1 MSSRVALLCVFIVGC
16 GPTPMARDA
25 GGESTSDAGVGDVV
39 DASVALD
46 AGRSA
51 DAGGTTDAGATDA
64 GAPITVVVQ
73 ASLFWSDAGVVDD
86 PAVVSFAKLMR
97 LASHDDHGGRLLS
110 DWFHRFATTPHSER
124 ALPAQFIDEVARSQ
138 GADATQWDL
147 SRLPFVITG
156 IHNRIDLALL
166 EAGGHCGEFR
176 VSAASTDATLQPFH
190 MLFLFRQPLE
200 PDDTVDRRVTC
211 EGTARRWARLS
222 TLSGAALDAE
232 LRSTFAQRLTREHF
246 LLIETVEQSLSP
258 WEWRQW
264 VKTPST
270 SGLPFV
276 FENPPL
282 FQQLDVE
289 RLNVAGPLRTDFLS
303 WVTTN
308 AALAA
313 SRQLPIADRFR
324 PQSIRAALGVPR
336 QVLSLTGLDAQVQSQ
351 YPQLRQQLEV
361 IGCAACHMS
370 DADFVQTRADRTIS
384 PFYAKELDARAR
396 HLEQLARGDAPTAP
410 FGPLQPMPVLPP

>member
-1 MSSRVALLCVFIVGC
+1 ME
-16 GPTPMARDA
+16 RDA
-25 GGESTSDAGVGDVV
+25 GLIEPLDAGAEV
-39 DASVALD
+39 DAGPALD
-46 AGRSA
+46 AGVTP
-51 DAGGTTDAGATDA
+51 DAG
-64 GAPITVVVQ
+64 PIITVTVQ

-86 PAVVSFAKLMR
+86 PNVVSFAKLMR
-97 LASHDDHGGRLLS
+97 LASNDDHGGRLLS
-110 DWFHRFATTPHSER
+110 DWFHRFSTTAHSER
-124 ALPAQFIDEVARSQ
+124 ALPAQLIDEVARTQ
-138 GADATQWDL
+138 GADASRWDL

-156 IHNRIDLALL
+156 LHNRIDLALL

-176 VSAASTDATLQPFH
+176 VSASSIDATLQPFH

-200 PDDTVDRRVTC
+200 PDDTVNGRVTC
-211 EGTARRWARLS
+211 AGTATRWARLS
-222 TLSGAALDAE
+222 TLSGPALGAA
-232 LRSTFAQRLTREHF
+232 LRSTFAQPLKREHF

-289 RLNVAGPLRTDFLS
+289 RLNVAGPLRTDFLT

-313 SRQLPIADRFR
+313 TRQLPIAERFR
-324 PQSIRAALGVPR
+324 PQSIRAVSGVPR
-336 QVLSLTGLDAQVQSQ
+336 QVLSLTGLDAQVLTQH
-351 YPQLRQQLEV
+351 PQLRQQLELV
-361 IGCAACHMS
+361 GCEACHTT
-370 DADFVQTRADRTIS
+370 DADFVQTRADRSIS

-396 HLEQLARGDAPTAP
+396 QLEKLARGEAPRAP
-410 FGPLQPMPVLPP
+410 FGPLQPMPSLPP

>member
-1 MSSRVALLCVFIVGC
+1 MRWSWLPLVLLAVAC
-16 GPTPMARDA
+16 GPAPSPQDA
-25 GGESTSDAGVGDVV
+25 GSPSP
-39 DASVALD
+39 
-46 AGRSA
+46 
-51 DAGGTTDAGATDA
+51 DA
-64 GAPITVVVQ
+64 GAPAADAGDVPDAGGSDAGAAVDAGLDAGPAITVQVL

-86 PAVVSFAKLMR
+86 PSVVSFAKLMR

-110 DWFHRFATTPHSER
+110 DWFHRFATTAHSER
-124 ALPAQFIDEVARSQ
+124 ALPAQFIDEVARVQ
-138 GADATQWDL
+138 GADPSRWDL

-156 IHNRIDLALL
+156 VHNRIDLALL
-166 EAGGHCGEFR
+166 EPGGHCGEFR
-176 VSAASTDATLQPFH
+176 VSAASVDPTLQPFH

-200 PDDTVDRRVTC
+200 PDDTVAGRVTC

-222 TLSGAALDAE
+222 TLSGQALDAA
-232 LRSTFAQRLTREHF
+232 LRATFAQRITREHF

-270 SGLPFV
+270 TALPFV
-276 FENPPL
+276 FDNPPL

-289 RLNVAGPLRTDFLS
+289 RINQAGALRTSFLS
-303 WVTTN
+303 WLATN
-308 AALAA
+308 ADAA
-313 SRQLPIADRFR
+313 AERRVPIPDMFR
-324 PQSIRAALGVPR
+324 PPSIRAASGVPR
-336 QVLSLTGLDAQVQSQ
+336 QVLSLSGLDAQVLTRL
-351 YPQLRQQLEV
+351 PALRQQLEIV
-361 IGCAACHMS
+361 GCAACHTT

-396 HLEQLARGDAPTAP
+396 HLERLARGEAVRPP